1 MDIHQNKM
9 PSIYELAP
17 LEQGG
22 RIARQGFDYQDHVG
36 ASFCLDML
44 ENIDLTEVWFEKHD
58 DISLI
63 WNKDGIK
70 YVEFVQVKFEDR
82 ASRWSISALTQRD
95 KKNNQLVIGTSLLE
109 KSLNHSRCIE
119 KTIFRI
125 VTRIDVDVELS
136 VLKNQSG
143 GKERII
149 NQEIINTLANNIVQ
163 KLGVVSTSNG
173 TTVYDWVNN
182 CFWDKR
188 PDSVSSIRN
197 ENRLRLEELI
207 RKKGNHLA
215 YDQRDEI
222 YTGLLALVSQASS
235 ADLSVNPID
244 YRISRS
250 ELEKWIIGKI
260 NNNLP
265 TDPTTNKLATKMER
279 AGIPKEA
286 VESAKEIRRSYLK
299 QRLVA
304 DYIQS
309 SNYEKIESE
318 ITTTLQYKMAELDSG
333 IIPDNGIL
341 FHAACLKKINEIF
354 QKFNSIPESFLVGYM
369 YERTNRCVHRFDRA
383 KP

>member
-1 MDIHQNKM
+1 M

-22 RIARQGFDYQDHVG
+22 RIARQGFDFQDHVG

-44 ENIDLTEVWFEKHD
+44 EKIDLTEVWFEKHD

-70 YVEFVQVKFEDR
+70 SVEFVQVKFENR
-82 ASRWSISALTQRD
+82 ASRWSISALTQRE

-119 KTIFRI
+119 KTVFRI
-125 VTRIDVDVELS
+125 VTRIDVDVDLS
-136 VLKNQSG
+136 VLKNQPG
-143 GKERII
+143 CKERIV
-149 NQEIINTLANNIVQ
+149 NQEIINTLANTIVQ
-163 KLGVVSTSNG
+163 KLGVISTPNG
-173 TTVYDWVNN
+173 TTIYNWINN

-188 PDSVSSIRN
+188 PDSVNSIKN
-197 ENRLRLEELI
+197 ENRLRLEDLI
-207 RKKGNHLA
+207 RKKGSYLA
-215 YDQRDEI
+215 SDQRDEI
-222 YTGLLALVSQASS
+222 YNGLLVLVSLASS
-235 ADLSVNPID
+235 ADLFVNPIN
-244 YRISRS
+244 YRISKS
-250 ELEKWIIGKI
+250 ELDKWFIGKI
-260 NNNLP
+260 SNNLP
-265 TDPTTNKLATKMER
+265 TDPSTNKLATKMER

-286 VESAKEIRRSYLK
+286 IESAKEIRRSYLK

-333 IIPDNGIL
+333 IIPDNGML
-341 FHAACLKKINEIF
+341 FHAACLKKINEIS
-354 QKFNSIPESFLVGYM
+354 QKFNYIPESFLVGYM